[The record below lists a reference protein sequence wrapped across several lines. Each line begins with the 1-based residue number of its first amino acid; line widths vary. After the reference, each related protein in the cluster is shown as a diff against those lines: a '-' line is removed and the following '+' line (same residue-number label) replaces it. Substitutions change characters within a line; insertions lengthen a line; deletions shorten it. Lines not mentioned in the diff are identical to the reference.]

1 MKKIFI
7 TILILKSLF
16 VNAQTLLP
24 NKCIGN
30 WKGIMQIYNKG
41 ILKDTV
47 TVLLTIKKQTDTSW
61 MWKTEY
67 ISTKMPITK
76 NYVLRLKDK
85 ASGIYVTD
93 EGDGIELN
101 NYLFE
106 NKLYSIF
113 ETESIM
119 LTSFYEL
126 RGKELYFE
134 VTSGK
139 KIVKDAKE
147 VINYTVTNV
156 QKVVFKKIKY
166 LSP

>member
-1 MKKIFI
+1 MKKIFSI
-7 TILILKSLF
+7 ALILIASLS
-16 VNAQTLLP
+16 NAQTLFP

-30 WKGIMQIYNKG
+30 WKGTMHIYSKG
-41 ILKDTV
+41 VLKDTV

-85 ASGIYVTD
+85 ANNIYATD
-93 EGDGIELN
+93 EGDGIELKD
-101 NYLFE
+101 YLFE
-106 NKLYSIF
+106 NKLYSVF
-113 ETESIM
+113 ETQGIM

-139 KIVKDAKE
+139 KIVEDAKE
-147 VINYTVTNV
+147 VINYAVNNV
-156 QKVVFKKIKY
+156 QMIVFKKIK
-166 LSP
+166 

>member
-1 MKKIFI
+1 MKKIFSI
-7 TILILKSLF
+7 ILILIASLS
-16 VNAQTLLP
+16 NAQTLFP

-30 WKGIMQIYNKG
+30 WKGVMSIYNKG

-61 MWKTEY
+61 IWKTEY

-85 ASGIYVTD
+85 ANSIYTTD
-93 EGDGIELN
+93 EGDGIKLKG
-101 NYLFE
+101 YLFD
-106 NKLYSIF
+106 NKLCSVF
-113 ETESIM
+113 ETEGIM

-126 RGKELYFE
+126 KEKQLYFE

-139 KIVKDAKE
+139 KIVEDAKE
-147 VINYTVTNV
+147 VINYSINNV
-156 QKVVFKKIKY
+156 QKIVFRKMK
-166 LSP
+166 

>member
-1 MKKIFI
+1 MK
-7 TILILKSLF
+7 TILSIALIFTITLAD
-16 VNAQTLLP
+16 AQTLFP

-30 WKGIMQIYNKG
+30 WKGVMKIYSKG
-41 ILKDTV
+41 VLKDTV

-67 ISTKMPITK
+67 ISTKMPVTK
-76 NYVLRLKDK
+76 NYTLRLKDK
-85 ASGIYVTD
+85 INGIYITD
-93 EGDGIELN
+93 EGDGIELKD
-101 NYLFE
+101 YLFD
-106 NKLYSIF
+106 NKLYNIF
-113 ETESIM
+113 ETEGIM

-139 KIVKDAKE
+139 KIVADAKE
-147 VINYTVTNV
+147 VINYSINNI

-166 LSP
+166 LSH